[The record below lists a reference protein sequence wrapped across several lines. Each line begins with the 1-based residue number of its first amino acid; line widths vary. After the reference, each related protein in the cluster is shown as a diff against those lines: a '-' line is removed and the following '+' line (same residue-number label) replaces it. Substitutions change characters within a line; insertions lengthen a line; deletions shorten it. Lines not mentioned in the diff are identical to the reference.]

1 MGFAYGGPT
10 FKELGLG
17 FGYHMGPMIF
27 DFGFGFKNGLWIHS
41 MQGLNLSLQLT
52 MTSFK
57 GRNKKPA
64 APSNGDDGPAPLP
77 EDAATDE
84 EQGKESDSNSESSE
98 EPTQDAETDSE

>member
-1 MGFAYGGPT
+1 
-10 FKELGLG
+10 
-17 FGYHMGPMIF
+17 
-27 DFGFGFKNGLWIHS
+27 

-77 EDAATDE
+77 EDAIDE
-84 EQGKESDSNSESSE
+84 EPVEELESNGQSSE
-98 EPTQDAETDSE
+98 EPIQDAEPDSDDSLSGEEKQ